1 MVESFI
7 IMSKQATRLDNSL
20 KQKAYTFLEKLG
32 KDDST
37 SGLHIEPIERAAD
50 PRVRTGRVDRKY
62 RAVLF
67 RLDADGKRYYVLHGI
82 YNYDDAIDIALRTRL
97 SLNPVNGMPDF
108 DTAER
113 TDPAGAGEGPR
124 ERSAAARA
132 GERSA
137 AGSSSDAQ
145 SSDGSFAVGSSSEG
159 SLTESPSSAGSPSAG
174 SLSGGEGFRERSAAG
189 SSSDVPSSEDSFAV
203 GSSSEDP
210 SSAGSLS
217 GSLFPEGS
225 SSGGEGFRE
234 RPAAARA
241 EERSPAIIAT
251 VDELVN
257 GLGFSP
263 ELAARAV
270 ALPDEDALMTLAV
283 ELEGWRAYALIDL
296 SAGMSIDDVRKDLGL
311 DTGGAVEDT
320 DEAIVDSLWAPA
332 ARMEFAVIEGVD
344 ELRAVIDGG
353 DFGAWRVFLHPT
365 QRRYAEGRWNGPF
378 RLTGGAGTGKTVVV
392 LHRADSLLRQNPDA
406 RVIATTFTR
415 NLADELGRGLRVLNP
430 GLTPARGLGRPG
442 AYVSGIDALAT
453 AVLRSAGESLDEA
466 TAAVLGAGR
475 TDLSGRTN
483 EQNAWREALDVAG
496 EALAPRLRNT
506 AFLSSEYEQV
516 VLPNLITDEA
526 GYLRARRAGRG
537 VRLNRAARKA
547 VWAVVERYRAD
558 TRLAGTISHAEAAA
572 IAAAYLERT
581 GPLADHVLV
590 DEGQDLSANHWRLV
604 RALVADGPDDIFI
617 AEDSHQRIYGA
628 RLVLSRYG
636 IGTRGRSRRLT
647 LNYRTTAQILGWAT
661 NVLEGGRYVD
671 LDEAEDSVEGY
682 RSARSGP
689 RVRLIRADT
698 LTDELDRAAETMRA
712 WRDAGD
718 TAPETLAVLVRA
730 RRTRDLVVTG
740 LAERGVPVT
749 PVDQGGVRP
758 GRPVVMTMH
767 RAKGTE
773 FAKVLLFDV
782 SRGSIPAALRVYDY
796 DEAEHDDAML
806 RERSLLYVAASR
818 ARDELVV
825 AWNGEASELLGRE
838 PGPALH

>member
-67 RLDADGKRYYVLHGI
+67 RLDAEGKRYYVLHGI
-82 YNYDDAIDIALRTRL
+82 YNHDDAIDIALRTRL

-113 TDPAGAGEGPR
+113 TDPAGAGEGHR
-124 ERSAAARA
+124 ERPAAARA

-137 AGSSSDAQ
+137 ADSSSDAQ
-145 SSDGSFAVGSSSEG
+145 SSDGSFAVGSSSE
-159 SLTESPSSAGSPSAG
+159 G

-217 GSLFPEGS
+217 GGLFPEGS
-225 SSGGEGFRE
+225 SSGGEGSRE

-241 EERSPAIIAT
+241 EERPPAIIAT

-283 ELEGWRAYALIDL
+283 ELEGWRGCALIDL
-296 SAGMSIDDVRKDLGL
+296 SAGMSIDDVREDLGL

-712 WRDAGD
+712 WRDAGG

-825 AWNGEASELLGRE
+825 AWSGEASELLGRE
-838 PGPALH
+838 PGPALR

>member
-82 YNYDDAIDIALRTRL
+82 YNHDDAIDIALRTRL

-113 TDPAGAGEGPR
+113 TDPAGAGEGHR
-124 ERSAAARA
+124 ERPAAARA

-145 SSDGSFAVGSSSEG
+145 SSDGSFAVGSSSE
-159 SLTESPSSAGSPSAG
+159 G

-217 GSLFPEGS
+217 GGLFPEGS
-225 SSGGEGFRE
+225 SSGGEGSRE

-270 ALPDEDALMTLAV
+270 ALPDEDALMTLAA

-344 ELRAVIDGG
+344 ELRAVIDDG

-430 GLTPARGLGRPG
+430 ELTPARGLGRPG

-466 TAAVLGAGR
+466 TAAMLGAGR

-825 AWNGEASELLGRE
+825 AWSGEASELLGR
-838 PGPALH
+838 

>member
-1 MVESFI
+1 M
-7 IMSKQATRLDNSL
+7 N
-20 KQKAYTFLEKLG
+20 KLPPE
-32 KDDST
+32 
-37 SGLHIEPIERAAD
+37 GLSSAGTGLGER
-50 PRVRTGRVDRKY
+50 
-62 RAVLF
+62 F
-67 RLDADGKRYYVLHGI
+67 
-82 YNYDDAIDIALRTRL
+82 
-97 SLNPVNGMPDF
+97 
-108 DTAER
+108 
-113 TDPAGAGEGPR
+113 PAG
-124 ERSAAARA
+124 
-132 GERSA
+132 
-137 AGSSSDAQ
+137 
-145 SSDGSFAVGSSSEG
+145 
-159 SLTESPSSAGSPSAG
+159 PSSA
-174 SLSGGEGFRERSAAG
+174 
-189 SSSDVPSSEDSFAV
+189 VP
-203 GSSSEDP
+203 SSEDP
-210 SSAGSLS
+210 SSGDT
-217 GSLFPEGS
+217 GP
-225 SSGGEGFRE
+225 RE

-344 ELRAVIDGG
+344 ELRAVIDCG

-825 AWNGEASELLGRE
+825 VWSGEASELLGR
-838 PGPALH
+838 

>member
-82 YNYDDAIDIALRTRL
+82 YNHDDAIDIALRTRL

-124 ERSAAARA
+124 ERSAAVRS
-132 GERSA
+132 GECSS
-137 AGSSSDAQ
+137 AGSSSAVR
-145 SSDGSFAVGSSSEG
+145 SAGGSLAAGSFSASSSPKD
-159 SLTESPSSAGSPSAG
+159 PSSAGEGPGGAFPEGLSSAG
-174 SLSGGEGFRERSAAG
+174 TGLGERFPAG
-189 SSSDVPSSEDSFAV
+189 PSSAV
-203 GSSSEDP
+203 PSSEDP
-210 SSAGSLS
+210 SSGDT
-217 GSLFPEGS
+217 GP
-225 SSGGEGFRE
+225 RE

-581 GPLADHVLV
+581 GSLADHVLV

-730 RRTRDLVVTG
+730 RRTRDLVVAG

-818 ARDELVV
+818 ARDELIV
-825 AWNGEASELLGRE
+825 AWSGEASELLGRE